1 MTRPGANQATDRT
14 PGAVSA
20 MSETEQNRQIAARFR
35 DYAALLAEQGE
46 DGFRVRAYLNA
57 ADEVEKL
64 EEPLQEIFRRGGPE
78 ALIRLR
84 GIGKGIAGAIA
95 EMLTSGRW
103 SQLERVKGDA
113 APEALFRT
121 VPGIGRTL
129 AHRFAT
135 ELDVE
140 TLEELETA
148 LRIDHA
154 TVAGIGP
161 RRRDAILA
169 ALSERL
175 ERLRRMDGRVGP
187 VEEPAVALLLDA
199 DALYR
204 RKAEAGELRRIAPR
218 RFNPSGEAWLPIMH
232 ARRGD
237 WHLTVLFSNTALA
250 HRLGRTRDWVV
261 IYFHEGNGPEGR
273 RTVVTQRQGPLRGRR
288 VVRGREDDC
297 ADHYAETGDADVTER
312 EGSA

>member
-1 MTRPGANQATDRT
+1 MTGTRARSDDRRAPGATYE
-14 PGAVSA
+14 P
-20 MSETEQNRQIAARFR
+20 EENRQIAARLR

-46 DGFRVRAYLNA
+46 DGFRVRAYRNA

-64 EEPLQEIFRRGGPE
+64 GEPLREIFHHGGPE

-84 GIGKGIAGAIA
+84 GIGKGIASAIA
-95 EMLTSGRW
+95 EILTTGRW
-103 SQLERVKGDA
+103 SQLDRVRGESSPD
-113 APEALFRT
+113 ALFRS

-129 AHRFAT
+129 AHRLAT

-148 LRIDHA
+148 LRVDRA
-154 TVAGIGP
+154 TVAGLGP

-175 ERLRRMDGRVGP
+175 ARLRRVEGRVAP
-187 VEEPAVALLLDA
+187 VEEPPVALLLDA

-218 RFNPSGEAWLPIMH
+218 RLNPSGEAWLPIMH

-250 HRLGRTRDWVV
+250 HRLDRTHDWVV

-273 RTVVTQRQGPLRGRR
+273 CTVVTQRQGPLKGHR

-297 ADHYAETGDADVTER
+297 ATYYADAEVGKLTDAA
-312 EGSA
+312 GQD